1 MLRTTTPL
9 QLSALLAGL
18 TMSLSVAAE
27 VAVPF
32 SSSAYAE
39 SASAKGVV
47 LVSANWGRK
56 WKCGRFE
63 NAQLKSL
70 SFDKAGSPKDG
81 NDAKPDL
88 VLEDNSILPAPS
100 RFINYAYIVE
110 PGEYMLSAFSVKAA
124 QSVSNVGYFSGTR
137 SDLIKDGRSKAGTFT
152 VSAGEVVYVG
162 HFFLDCAQ
170 EPIPWRFYPSD
181 RGDFTQ
187 FLSGIKKEF
196 EVIDVEK
203 VKFRLFDTTTMG
215 NPFTLP

>member
-1 MLRTTTPL
+1 MRTTLPRL
-9 QLSALLAGL
+9 FALLVGL
-18 TMSLSVAAE
+18 STSLSVAAE

-39 SASAKGVV
+39 NASAKGVV
-47 LVSANWGRK
+47 LISAKWGRK

-63 NAQLKSL
+63 NAQLKNL
-70 SFDKAGSPKDG
+70 SFDKAGSPKEG

-88 VLEDNSILPAPS
+88 VLEDNSILPASS
-100 RFINYAYIVE
+100 RFVNYAYIVE

-124 QSVSNVGYFSGTR
+124 QSVSNVGYFNAAR

-170 EPIPWRFYPSD
+170 DPMPWRFYPSD

-196 EVIDVEK
+196 EAIDVEK

>member
-1 MLRTTTPL
+1 MRLLRL
-9 QLSALLAGL
+9 FSGVFGFLASTVGATEL
-18 TMSLSVAAE
+18 VA
-27 VAVPF
+27 PF

-39 SASAKGVV
+39 GANTKGVV

-70 SFDKAGSPKDG
+70 SFDKTGTPKEG
-81 NDAKPDL
+81 NDEKADL
-88 VLEDNSILPAPS
+88 VLEDSSFLPAPP

-110 PGEYMLSAFSVKAA
+110 PGEYLLSAFSVKAA
-124 QSVSNVGYFSGTR
+124 QSVSNVGYLNTAR
-137 SDLIKDGRSKAGTFT
+137 SNLIIDGKSKAGSFT
-152 VSAGEVVYVG
+152 VSAGEIVYIG

-170 EPIPWRFYPSD
+170 DPVPWRYYPSD
-181 RGDFTQ
+181 KGDFNQ

-196 EVIDVEK
+196 EALDIEK

>member
-1 MLRTTTPL
+1 MSQIRSL
-9 QLSALLAGL
+9 QLLAGVFGL
-18 TMSLSVAAE
+18 LASAVGAAE
-27 VAVPF
+27 LVVPF

-39 SASAKGVV
+39 GANTKGVV

-70 SFDKAGSPKDG
+70 SFDKAGSPKEG
-81 NDAKPDL
+81 NDAKADL
-88 VLEDNSILPAPS
+88 ILEDSSFFPAPL
-100 RFINYAYIVE
+100 RFVNYAYIVE
-110 PGEYMLSAFSVKAA
+110 PGEYILSAFSVKAA
-124 QSVSNVGYFSGTR
+124 QSVSSVGYFNAAR
-137 SDLIKDGRSKAGTFT
+137 SDLINDGKSKAGSFT
-152 VSAGEVVYVG
+152 VSAGEIVYIG

-170 EPIPWRFYPSD
+170 DPVPWRYYPSD
-181 RGDFTQ
+181 KGDFNQ

-196 EVIDVEK
+196 EALDIEK